1 VKKIILLNLL
11 PENTSVMLQN
21 YVMNNVHDSISLIE
35 QYLDINNAEY
45 QVYDNNIEIYP
56 LDKSVI
62 LIKFNNSAIEIISQ
76 AKEYSFEK
84 INNNFFSQLQN
95 LIS

>member
-1 VKKIILLNLL
+1 
-11 PENTSVMLQN
+11 
-21 YVMNNVHDSISLIE
+21 MNNVHDSISLIE

-45 QVYDNNIEIYP
+45 QVHGNNIEIYP
-56 LDKSVI
+56 LEKSVI
-62 LIKFNNSAIEIISQ
+62 RIRFNNSKIEIISQ

-84 INNNFFSQLQN
+84 VNNNFFSQLQN

>member
-1 VKKIILLNLL
+1 
-11 PENTSVMLQN
+11 
-21 YVMNNVHDSISLIE
+21 MNNVHDSISLIE

-45 QVYDNNIEIYP
+45 QVHNNNIEIYP

-62 LIKFNNSAIEIISQ
+62 LIKLNKSEIEIISQ
-76 AKEYSFEK
+76 AKEYSFDK
-84 INNNFFSQLQN
+84 INNNFFSELQS

>member
-1 VKKIILLNLL
+1 
-11 PENTSVMLQN
+11 
-21 YVMNNVHDSISLIE
+21 MNNVHDSISLIE

-45 QVYDNNIEIYP
+45 QVHNNNIEIYP

-62 LIKFNNSAIEIISQ
+62 LIRFNKSEIEIISQ
-76 AKEYSFEK
+76 AKEYSFDK
-84 INNNFFSQLQN
+84 INNNFFSQLQS

>member
-1 VKKIILLNLL
+1 
-11 PENTSVMLQN
+11 
-21 YVMNNVHDSISLIE
+21 MNNVYDSISLIE

-45 QVYDNNIEIYP
+45 QVHGNNIEIYP

-62 LIKFNNSAIEIISQ
+62 RIKFNNSEIAIISQ
-76 AKEYSFEK
+76 AKMYSFDK
-84 INNNFFSQLQN
+84 INNNFFSQLQS

>member
-1 VKKIILLNLL
+1 MRNL
-11 PENTSVMLQN
+11 PRENTSVTLLN

-45 QVYDNNIEIYP
+45 QVHNNNIEIYP

-62 LIKFNNSAIEIISQ
+62 LIRFNKSEIEIISQ
-76 AKEYSFEK
+76 AKEYSFDK
-84 INNNFFSQLQN
+84 INNNFFSQLQS

>member
-1 VKKIILLNLL
+1 MPL
-11 PENTSVMLQN
+11 N

-45 QVYDNNIEIYP
+45 QVHDNNIEIYP

-84 INNNFFSQLQN
+84 VNNNFFSQLQN

>member
-1 VKKIILLNLL
+1 MPLNH
-11 PENTSVMLQN
+11 
-21 YVMNNVHDSISLIE
+21 VMNNVHDTISLIE

-45 QVYDNNIEIYP
+45 QVHGNNIEIYP

-62 LIKFNNSAIEIISQ
+62 TIKFNDNQIEIISQ
-76 AKEYSFEK
+76 AKQHSFDK
-84 INNNFFSQLQN
+84 INNNFFSELKS

>member
-1 VKKIILLNLL
+1 MLL
-11 PENTSVMLQN
+11 N

-45 QVYDNNIEIYP
+45 QVHGNNIEIYP
-56 LDKSVI
+56 LEKSVI
-62 LIKFNNSAIEIISQ
+62 RIKFNNSEIEIISQ
-76 AKEYSFEK
+76 AKEYSFDK
-84 INNNFFSQLQN
+84 INNNFFFQLKS

>member
-1 VKKIILLNLL
+1 MRNLL
-11 PENTSVMLQN
+11 RENTSVTLLN
-21 YVMNNVHDSISLIE
+21 YVMNNIHDSISLIE

-45 QVYDNNIEIYP
+45 QVHDNNIEIYP

-84 INNNFFSQLQN
+84 VNNNFFSQLQN

>member
-1 VKKIILLNLL
+1 
-11 PENTSVMLQN
+11 
-21 YVMNNVHDSISLIE
+21 MNNIHDSISLIE

-45 QVYDNNIEIYP
+45 QVHDNNIEIYP

-84 INNNFFSQLQN
+84 VNNNFFSQLQN

>member
-1 VKKIILLNLL
+1 
-11 PENTSVMLQN
+11 
-21 YVMNNVHDSISLIE
+21 MNNVHDSISLIE

-45 QVYDNNIEIYP
+45 QVYGNNIEIYP

-62 LIKFNNSAIEIISQ
+62 RIKFNINNSEIEIISQ
-76 AKEYSFEK
+76 AKEYSFDK
-84 INNNFFSQLQN
+84 INNNFFSQLQS

>member
-1 VKKIILLNLL
+1 
-11 PENTSVMLQN
+11 
-21 YVMNNVHDSISLIE
+21 MNNVHDSISLIE

-45 QVYDNNIEIYP
+45 QVCGNNIESYP

-62 LIKFNNSAIEIISQ
+62 RIKFNINNSEIEIISQ
-76 AKEYSFEK
+76 AKEYSFDK
-84 INNNFFSQLQN
+84 INNNFFSQLQS

>member
-1 VKKIILLNLL
+1 
-11 PENTSVMLQN
+11 
-21 YVMNNVHDSISLIE
+21 MNNVHDSISLIE

-45 QVYDNNIEIYP
+45 QVYGNNIEIYP

-62 LIKFNNSAIEIISQ
+62 RIKFNINNSEIEIISQ
-76 AKEYSFEK
+76 AKEYSFDK
-84 INNNFFSQLQN
+84 INNNFFSQLKS

>member
-1 VKKIILLNLL
+1 MQNLHQ
-11 PENTSVMLQN
+11 ENTSVMLLN

-45 QVYDNNIEIYP
+45 QVCGNNIEIYP

-62 LIKFNNSAIEIISQ
+62 RIKFNIDNSEIEIISQ
-76 AKEYSFEK
+76 AKEYSFDK
-84 INNNFFSQLQN
+84 INNNFFSQLQS

>member
-1 VKKIILLNLL
+1 
-11 PENTSVMLQN
+11 
-21 YVMNNVHDSISLIE
+21 MNNVHDSISLIE

-45 QVYDNNIEIYP
+45 QVHNNNIEIYP

-62 LIKFNNSAIEIISQ
+62 LIKLNKSEIEIISQ
-76 AKEYSFEK
+76 AKEYSFDK
-84 INNNFFSQLQN
+84 INNNFFSQLQS

>member
-1 VKKIILLNLL
+1 
-11 PENTSVMLQN
+11 
-21 YVMNNVHDSISLIE
+21 MNNVHDSISLIE

-45 QVYDNNIEIYP
+45 QVHNNSIEIYP

-62 LIKFNNSAIEIISQ
+62 LIKLNNSEIEIISQ
-76 AKEYSFEK
+76 AKEYSFDK
-84 INNNFFSQLQN
+84 INNNFFSQLQS

>member
-1 VKKIILLNLL
+1 
-11 PENTSVMLQN
+11 
-21 YVMNNVHDSISLIE
+21 MNNFHDSIALIE

-45 QVYDNNIEIYP
+45 QVHDNNIEIYP

-62 LIKFNNSAIEIISQ
+62 LIKFNNSEIEIISQ
-76 AKEYSFEK
+76 AKEYSFDK
-84 INNNFFSQLQN
+84 INNNFFSQLQI